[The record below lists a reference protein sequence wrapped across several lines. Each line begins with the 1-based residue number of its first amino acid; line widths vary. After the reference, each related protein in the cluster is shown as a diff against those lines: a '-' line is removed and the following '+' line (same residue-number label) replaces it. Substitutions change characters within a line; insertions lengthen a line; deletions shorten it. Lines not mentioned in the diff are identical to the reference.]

1 MKMEKILNAIV
12 YTFYYTLWYVWF
24 PPLGSE
30 QLQPPLAFSLLDR
43 NSYLDNCGN
52 SGANTC
58 KQAPT
63 HGGALLLDQN
73 QTALGSYLW

>member
-1 MKMEKILNAIV
+1 MKTEKILNAIV

-52 SGANTC
+52 SGA
-58 KQAPT
+58 
-63 HGGALLLDQN
+63 
-73 QTALGSYLW
+73 